1 MGKKKPEEMAKQRA
15 VFIDGAADRGVDAA
29 EARVIFDLMEKFAGY
44 GFNKSHSAAYA
55 LLSYQTAW
63 LKAHHPAAFMAAV
76 LSADMDHTDKIVS
89 LIDECRRMGIPIL
102 APHVNDS
109 EHAFSVAEG
118 GAIRYGLGAIKGAG
132 RSAVEALGEA
142 RAAEGPFLDLFDL
155 TRRVDQRRLNRRVVE
170 ALARAGALDR
180 LGPSRAAILASLD
193 TALQSAEQR
202 LRDRAAGQV
211 DLFGFPQGPEASLDE
226 TTLGFIEVPE
236 WSDEE
241 RLNGEKEALG
251 LYLSG
256 HPIDRYR
263 DELVRLSVCRM
274 KDLTPGSRR
283 VAGLIT
289 GLRTTQGRR
298 GRMAIA
304 TLDDQSARIEVVVY
318 AETLPAV
325 AEVLAKGR
333 IVVAEGVCDIDD
345 FNGGYRI
352 TAERM
357 SDIVAAREK
366 LARRLVLRLTADGLR
381 NGLLAELKSVLQGS
395 PRGLCPVVIDYQ
407 GARASA
413 ELCLPDPYR
422 VQPSDVLL
430 ERLAECLG
438 RDAVGLDYGGS
449 GS

>member
-1 MGKKKPEEMAKQRA
+1 M
-15 VFIDGAADRGVDAA
+15 
-29 EARVIFDLMEKFAGY
+29 
-44 GFNKSHSAAYA
+44 
-55 LLSYQTAW
+55 
-63 LKAHHPAAFMAAV
+63 
-76 LSADMDHTDKIVS
+76 
-89 LIDECRRMGIPIL
+89 
-102 APHVNDS
+102 
-109 EHAFSVAEG
+109 
-118 GAIRYGLGAIKGAG
+118 
-132 RSAVEALGEA
+132 
-142 RAAEGPFLDLFDL
+142 
-155 TRRVDQRRLNRRVVE
+155 
-170 ALARAGALDR
+170 
-180 LGPSRAAILASLD
+180 
-193 TALQSAEQR
+193 
-202 LRDRAAGQV
+202 
-211 DLFGFPQGPEASLDE
+211 DLFGFPQGPEASPDE
-226 TTLGFIEVPE
+226 VTLGFTDVPE

-263 DELVRLSVCRM
+263 DELVRLSVCRLA
-274 KDLTPGSRR
+274 DLTQGSRR

-333 IVVAEGVCDIDD
+333 IVVAEGVCGIDD

-357 SDIVAAREK
+357 SDIAAAREK
-366 LARRLVLRLTADGLR
+366 LAHRLVLRLTADGLA
-381 NGLLAELKSVLQGS
+381 NGLLAELKSLLQGS

-413 ELCLPDPYR
+413 ELTLPDPYR
-422 VQPSDVLL
+422 VQPSDALL
-430 ERLAECLG
+430 ERLARCLG